1 MQYGQLYGKH
11 PHEVLPLPVGYLLV
25 CCPDIPEQGQ
35 EAQQQVD
42 MEPRSSSQNLRV
54 NEVGQPERIKEM
66 AVVPLAVG
74 GQPSKAFQ
82 DGDLRNGLNAIINR
96 FKQ

>member
-11 PHEVLPLPVGYLLV
+11 PHEVLLLPVAYLLV
-25 CCPDIPEQGQ
+25 CCPDTPEQGEGAQ
-35 EAQQQVD
+35 ERVD
-42 MEPRSSSQNLRV
+42 MEPRSTSQHTRV

-74 GQPSKAFQ
+74 GEPSKAFQ